1 LPGVTAAALAT
12 DPFNSA
18 PTGTGPFMVAPNQ
31 DWQRSHTLRLSPNPV
46 DWRQG
51 SKLANIE
58 FRFFPDQASLLAA
71 FAVGE
76 IQALNHVSPVA
87 LPQVAALPHTRL
99 FTSSAPRYTA
109 LLFNLTD
116 SGSPALRPVEG
127 RRALAIALDRD
138 ALIDRVLNGQ
148 GLPLEGPYLPTSW
161 AYNPNLLTVFNYD
174 PATAA
179 ALLDSIG
186 WSVAEGGSIRQ
197 REGTPLHVRLL
208 AINDP
213 TQAALAQAIAAQWA
227 SVGVETQVSLTS
239 GLDELRQAL
248 SSRAFDVA
256 LVDIAPPGDPDLY
269 DFWSQEAII
278 RGQNYAGW
286 NNRRASEALESG
298 RQQWAVADRRPAY
311 DNFLRSYDS
320 DLPALTLFQHVYT
333 YGLSEEVQ
341 QVSGS
346 GGDVQPAEI
355 GLIIH
360 PRDRYKTFADWFLF
374 YRDVTVGCPAE
385 TPGSAGF

>member
-1 LPGVTAAALAT
+1 
-12 DPFNSA
+12 
-18 PTGTGPFMVAPNQ
+18 
-31 DWQRSHTLRLSPNPV
+31 
-46 DWRQG
+46 
-51 SKLANIE
+51 
-58 FRFFPDQASLLAA
+58 
-71 FAVGE
+71 
-76 IQALNHVSPVA
+76 
-87 LPQVAALPHTRL
+87 
-99 FTSSAPRYTA
+99 
-109 LLFNLTD
+109 
-116 SGSPALRPVEG
+116 VEG

-138 ALIDRVLNGQ
+138 SLIDRVLNGQ

-161 AYNPNLLTVFNYD
+161 AYNPNLLTVFTYD

-186 WSVAEGGSIRQ
+186 WSVAEGGTVRQ
-197 REGTPLHVRLL
+197 REGTPLRVRLL
-208 AINDP
+208 TMDDP
-213 TQAALAQAIAAQWA
+213 THVALAEAIAAQWA
-227 SVGVETQVSLTS
+227 NVGVETQVTMTS

-298 RQQWAVADRRPAY
+298 RQQWTVADRKPAY

-346 GGDVQPAEI
+346 GGDAQPAEI
-355 GLIIH
+355 GLIAH
-360 PRDRYKTFADWFLF
+360 PRDRYQTFADWFLF
-374 YRDVTVGCPAE
+374 YRDVTVGCPAG
-385 TPGSAGF
+385 TPGNVDG